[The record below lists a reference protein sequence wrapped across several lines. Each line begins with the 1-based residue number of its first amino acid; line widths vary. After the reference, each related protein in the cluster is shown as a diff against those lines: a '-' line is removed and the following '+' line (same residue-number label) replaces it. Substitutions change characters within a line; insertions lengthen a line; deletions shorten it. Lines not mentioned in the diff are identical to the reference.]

1 MKTTWCIS
9 LRIQRQLNLGNIL
22 FLAYSNLFFVLSV
35 KEDNF
40 FSIIIQFLIP
50 FILLLLVQF
59 HLFVIISLI
68 EDNFHKIILNIY
80 FDHTH
85 IMCLYRVFFVH
96 CMGYTLVYI
105 YR

>member
-1 MKTTWCIS
+1 M
-9 LRIQRQLNLGNIL
+9 
-22 FLAYSNLFFVLSV
+22 
-35 KEDNF
+35 
-40 FSIIIQFLIP
+40 IQFLIP

-85 IMCLYRVFFVH
+85 IMCLDRVFSVH
-96 CMGYTLVYI
+96 CTDYTLVDNYERNKEGRTKESATKRGI
-105 YR
+105 GQELKWKKNDQGTEGYGFGKVQLRL